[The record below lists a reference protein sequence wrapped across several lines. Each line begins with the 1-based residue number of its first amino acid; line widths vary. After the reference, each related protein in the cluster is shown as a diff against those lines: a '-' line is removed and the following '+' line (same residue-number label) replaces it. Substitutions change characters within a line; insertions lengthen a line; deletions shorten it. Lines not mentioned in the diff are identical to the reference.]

1 MLNQAEFT
9 HYILF
14 ATDVQQEGN
23 YCAIVVGTNEEI
35 TTGINQTFHYVNNN
49 NESMLT
55 FNGLNRS
62 IHGFGYNPGTG
73 TLTISTRS

>member
-1 MLNQAEFT
+1 MLNQDKFT

-14 ATDVQQEGN
+14 ATHLQQEGD

-49 NESMLT
+49 NNMLT
-55 FNGLNRS
+55 FNGSNRS
-62 IHGFGYNPGTG
+62 ISGWVISPGTG
-73 TLTISTRS
+73 TLTITSR